1 MTVRVTRSFVLTLKN
16 TKLSGKE
23 KISNSKIKIK
33 KIKMNKWK
41 ITDKKTSKSIVTVKV
56 NRKNFKCKITLRKHF
71 LQMRNENKNALRY

>member
-1 MTVRVTRSFVLTLKN
+1 VTVRVTRSFVLTLKN

-56 NRKNFKCKITLRKHF
+56 NRKNFKCKIVDINSDGIPKLYVDS
-71 LQMRNENKNALRY
+71 NKC